1 VVSCIYWNPIFFNHP
16 DHYQTRFA
24 KEDSFSK
31 DLFTFLLDGNSKMVS
46 PLLAPS
52 LQVNLVNLVSG
63 FTAQKAK
70 FGKIK
75 AIHMT
80 MGNDAVDKDTN
91 LKYEN
96 FEYLIDFQKASASYG
111 IALVPQGDTF
121 KVFGIHFWN
130 IKAFTYDEVFP
141 FQLKDRSWLQFLFLF
156 FGYGLFLLCGITFVS
171 CAQSEIIGRWSK
183 GYWLFLIILG
193 SIDFNMYWLPSS
205 WLPLNLGTH
214 TATSAG
220 IQFFTLFPA
229 GILKIGI
236 YNPWKVWVSIPAG
249 LIFYYW
255 KKPYLKN
262 VSKKDNRK

>member
-1 VVSCIYWNPIFFNHP
+1 
-16 DHYQTRFA
+16 
-24 KEDSFSK
+24 
-31 DLFTFLLDGNSKMVS
+31 
-46 PLLAPS
+46 
-52 LQVNLVNLVSG
+52 
-63 FTAQKAK
+63 
-70 FGKIK
+70 
-75 AIHMT
+75 
-80 MGNDAVDKDTN
+80 
-91 LKYEN
+91 
-96 FEYLIDFQKASASYG
+96 
-111 IALVPQGDTF
+111 
-121 KVFGIHFWN
+121 
-130 IKAFTYDEVFP
+130 
-141 FQLKDRSWLQFLFLF
+141 
-156 FGYGLFLLCGITFVS
+156 LCGITFVS